1 MHTCLWNEPPQVSER
16 VCFEEFVWKYHNFFK
31 YKNRRVEPTNFTV
44 SVLKRSCLGLSRNM
58 FSGGWYIRVWD
69 EPSQVSERVV
79 FAQCQWKH
87 NSFLNIKTGEWYLK
101 ILLFDYWKDL
111 ALGSLETCSW
121 KSVHTCLWNEPPQLS
136 ERVVFAKFEWK
147 HHNFWNI
154 KTSEWDLQIL
164 LFKYW
169 KDLVLGTVET
179 YFLGV
184 GAYVSLKRAPTGVW
198 EGSFWRI

>member
-1 MHTCLWNEPPQVSER
+1 M
-16 VCFEEFVWKYHNFFK
+16 KI
-31 YKNRRVEPTNFTV
+31 
-44 SVLKRSCLGLSRNM
+44 SCRGLSRNI
-58 FSGGWYIRVWD
+58 FSGSRCIRV
-69 EPSQVSERVV
+69 SETNPHRYLRGPVLKNL
-79 FAQCQWKH
+79 CE
-87 NSFLNIKTGEWYLK
+87 NTTIFLNIKTGEWYLK